1 MSGIEDYLDDDLNQ
15 TKVDSRGVVL
25 NSKTPTLDAFSKDI
39 TLLAAQ
45 NKLDIVIGRDEELK
59 KIAQIISRKKKNN
72 VLIVGEPGVGKTS
85 VIDNLAI
92 KIVNNEFYHSL
103 SDKRIVSLEIFAL
116 VAGTKYRGQFEE
128 RLKVILSELEENDN
142 IILFID
148 ELHTIIDA
156 GNSGSSLDVANILKP
171 ALSNGT
177 LRCIGTTTFND
188 YKKHIEKDSALSRR
202 FQKILLKEP
211 TIDETITILKKAKK
225 TYEDFHKV
233 MYSDD
238 IVHLIVS
245 LSEKYMKDKF
255 FPDKAID
262 IMDELGASKKLIIKV
277 PDTVEEIKKEIN
289 EIKQQKVMVVKNQ
302 NYELAAELRDK
313 EKKLKNKIKE
323 EQKKWIEKQKENKLK
338 IETKDVYELISK
350 TTGIPITKLDSDD
363 NKKLISIE
371 NTLKEKIIGQ
381 DDAISKVSKSIK
393 RSRLGIKDTNRPI
406 GVFMFNGQTGVGKT
420 YLSKILAELIFGSQN
435 KIIRIDM
442 SEYMEKHTVSNLIGA
457 PSGYIGYEEGG
468 ILTEKVKNNPFTVVL
483 FDEIEK
489 AHKDVYNILLQI
501 LDEGYITDS
510 FGRKVDFTNTLII
523 MTSNIGAKKITE
535 FGGGIGFNRDQNKTA
550 TKKDIIQSEMK
561 KHFNPEFLNRIDEI
575 IVFNELNEDNIK
587 QIISLEIDKLKI
599 KLNER
604 NIKIEFNTK
613 IVDYL
618 LSQNNTLDYGARPIK
633 RTIDSLIGDFIADN
647 MLSNKI
653 VENIEYILNINRK
666 NELIVTEKK

>member
-39 TLLAAQ
+39 TFLAAQ

-103 SDKRIVSLEIFAL
+103 SDKRIVSLEIPAL

-647 MLSNKI
+647 MLNNKI
-653 VENIEYILNINRK
+653 VENVEYILNINRK
-666 NELIVTEKK
+666 NELIVNEKK